1 MKGHLY
7 AALLKPSEVGIHAIN
22 RAVERGTLFPTDHC
36 HLDKVNLKNR
46 QRETPTY
53 LSSSLAAVSTA

>member
-7 AALLKPSEVGIHAIN
+7 AALLKPSEGGIHAIN
-22 RAVERGTLFPTDHC
+22 RAGERSSLFPNDNC
-36 HLDKVNLKNR
+36 RLDKVNLKNR
-46 QRETPTY
+46 QRDTPTY